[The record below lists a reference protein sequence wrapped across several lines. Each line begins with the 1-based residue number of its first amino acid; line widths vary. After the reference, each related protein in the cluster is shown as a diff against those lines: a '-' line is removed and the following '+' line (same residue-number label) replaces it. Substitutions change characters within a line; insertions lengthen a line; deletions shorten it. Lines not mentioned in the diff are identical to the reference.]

1 VYETAHPALTPALSK
16 VAVLAIFAGRILR
29 NKQSAPGDKSTA
41 SSDINFFKLSSGY
54 IFK

>member
-1 VYETAHPALTPALSK
+1 V
-16 VAVLAIFAGRILR
+16 VFATFGAKFLR

-41 SSDINFFKLSSGY
+41 SSDINFFKPISGY